1 MSAMRKH
8 ATTTSDGQSEDA
20 SSINVITR
28 PDRHPLESG
37 TEIRVHGVGDHAAF
51 SALGKPGFEDRRKSQ
66 VVICDAPPL
75 PRHRLLLVGW
85 SRANRKLTRTLVWY
99 LLFPFTLI
107 NVAGYMAPRH
117 RASQQLLQR
126 GVQITS
132 LLLTVALA
140 AWVTVIV
147 ETVWR
152 GMTDAPDGWL
162 IRLLL
167 SCSGPAVVG
176 AVIAKRLWKG
186 DRAVDRAGGQC
197 SAVHLGALALVAA
210 VCTRGPAGWS
220 YSVLDHST
228 PWRSAEDLMVD
239 PMAYVIYGST
249 CVVLIVALLLTTA
262 AVLARSFAR
271 DKWSLRESS
280 ALAAAALL
288 LLFATVVLHAGGSL
302 LRLFAS
308 QLTGLVQDVRHQ
320 AATGVA
326 SAGHILLPVADDLTE
341 ALRMDLLL
349 GFVVAL
355 ALILGTTV
363 LVASVVNGAR
373 GGRLLVRDPAL
384 RPVSVWHRT
393 LRYAPACLSII
404 AFATVLATIVIWGT
418 MCFALNRMEPGE
430 VALARRVFSVFGTVL
445 IVFLIVR
452 RPERAGEWVKS
463 IFEMV
468 ADIAGFWTPRWAPLA
483 GASYR
488 SVITD
493 ALDAAVEESE
503 PGPITLVGHSQ
514 GSVICAWYV
523 SRLDRSQDRITLFT
537 CGSPLRS
544 LYSTFF
550 PEYFGHEFFESV
562 AATSKAGQWYNY
574 WRLTDPI
581 ATALPDAHNRD
592 LTERADQPLRGHG
605 EYWQEPLMRADVDGV
620 LGVGVAERSVPLEP
634 A

>member
-1 MSAMRKH
+1 MRKDV
-8 ATTTSDGQSEDA
+8 TKGFDGQSDDA
-20 SSINVITR
+20 SSINFITR
-28 PDRHPLESG
+28 PNFHPLSSG
-37 TEIRVHGVGDHAAF
+37 TEIRVHGVGDHADF

-75 PRHRLLLVGW
+75 PRHRLLLLGW

-99 LLFPFTLI
+99 LLFSFTLI
-107 NVAGYMAPRH
+107 NVAGYMAPR
-117 RASQQLLQR
+117 RRQFQQLLQR
-126 GVQITS
+126 GVQLTS

-152 GMTDAPDGWL
+152 GITDAPDGWL
-162 IRLLL
+162 TRLLL
-167 SCSGPAVVG
+167 SLSGPAVVG

-186 DRAVDRAGGQC
+186 DRAVDRAGGEC
-197 SAVHLGALALVAA
+197 SAVHLVALALLAG
-210 VCTRGPAGWS
+210 VCTLGPASWS
-220 YSVLDHST
+220 YPVLDHPT
-228 PWRSAEDLMVD
+228 RWRSVGDVMVD

-249 CVVLIVALLLTTA
+249 CVVLIVALLLATA
-262 AVLARSFAR
+262 AVFTRAFAR

-288 LLFATVVLHAGGSL
+288 LVFATVLLHTGGSL

-308 QLTGLVQDVRHQ
+308 QLTSLVQDVRHTT
-320 AATGVA
+320 TGGG
-326 SAGHILLPVADDLTE
+326 SAGHILLPVADDLAE

-349 GFVVAL
+349 GFVVVFG
-355 ALILGTTV
+355 LILGITV
-363 LVASVVNGAR
+363 LVASLVNNAR
-373 GGRLLVRDPAL
+373 AARPLVRDPGL
-384 RPVSVWHRT
+384 RSVSIWHRV
-393 LRYAPACLSII
+393 LRYAPACLSVI
-404 AFATVLATIVIWGT
+404 AFVTVLATIIIWGA
-418 MCFALNRMEPGE
+418 MCFALNRMEPGD
-430 VALARRVFSVFGTVL
+430 VAWGRRGISVFGTVL

-468 ADIAGFWTPRWAPLA
+468 ADIAGFWTPHWAPLA

-488 SVITD
+488 SVIAE
-493 ALDAAVEESE
+493 ALDAAVDEAE

-514 GSVICAWYV
+514 GSVLCAWYMT
-523 SRLDRSQDRITLFT
+523 RLDRNQDRISLFT

-550 PEYFGHEFFESV
+550 PKYFGHEFFQSV
-562 AATSKAGQWYNY
+562 AATSKDGHWYNY

-592 LTERADQPLRGHG
+592 LTERAYQPLRGHG
-605 EYWQEPLMRADVDGV
+605 EYWQERLVRADVDEALLGAGV
-620 LGVGVAERSVPLEP
+620 TEVAAPLEP